1 MEYNLMI
8 STGRSPETE
17 SVDRDLSCQ
26 QSDKLKEQDLQ
37 RVAEEHYRSTRRI
50 FHQKVDKIFLL
61 LLCVQ
66 WPVAVLLALY
76 MTPTTWA
83 GADSSIHLHVYMA
96 VFLGGLITLFPA
108 FLIWKQPGAVMTR
121 HVAAAAALTFTAVFI
136 HLSGGRD
143 EAHFHIFIMLA
154 FTALYFDWRVLLTA
168 IVVGALDHILGAIM
182 FPMSVFGVLESPWA
196 RLLRHILWVVF
207 ESSVLVYAAVLI
219 DKEKRAAAFQ
229 VAISQSREAEINE
242 LLRTNQQDSSERQK
256 LNREAEQLAEDN
268 RLAEVKLREA
278 AEIMS
283 QRVQETSESQLRQVD
298 CLLINVNEA
307 VSGNLNTSINV
318 KGDDPIGQV
327 GLGLERLLNSLN
339 ASFLEIGESTNTLTR
354 SANEL
359 SLASRE
365 LGQDAT
371 ETSMQVERVV
381 GSADAINS
389 GVQVSATSTEQ
400 MTLAIREVSRCASE
414 AVSVGEEAVSLT
426 EQATTTVKKL
436 GDSSSGIGSVLKVIN
451 SIAEQTNL
459 LALNA
464 TIEAAR
470 AGDAGKGFAVVA
482 NEVKELAKE
491 TAKATD
497 EISSRIS
504 AIQSDAGNAG
514 EVLAQIV
521 NVIEQIGSYQ
531 TTVAAA
537 VDEQTSMTLEI
548 SNGLSESAKDSAEI
562 SEHITD
568 IAKRTEGTKAS
579 ALQVESSVN
588 SLHVIAQQLQS
599 LLGFYNSE
607 RRVERL

>member
-1 MEYNLMI
+1 MTI
-8 STGRSPETE
+8 SEKSQEIRGIDEPVT
-17 SVDRDLSCQ
+17 CQ
-26 QSDKLKEQDLQ
+26 QGEKMKEKELQ
-37 RVAEEHYRSTRRI
+37 QAAVELYRHARKK
-50 FHQKVDKIFLL
+50 FHQKVDKIFLV
-61 LLCVQ
+61 LLCIQ
-66 WPVAVLLALY
+66 WPAAILLAVY

-83 GADSSIHLHVYMA
+83 GADSSLHFHVYMA
-96 VFLGGLITLFPA
+96 VFLGGLITIFPA
-108 FLIWKQPGAVMTR
+108 FLIWKHSGAVITR
-121 HVAAAAALTFTAVFI
+121 HVAAAAAMIFTAMFI

-143 EAHFHIFIMLA
+143 EAHFHVFIMLA
-154 FTALYFDWRVLLTA
+154 FAALYFDWRVLLTA
-168 IVVGALDHILGAIM
+168 IIVGALDHILGAFM
-182 FPMSVFGVLESPWA
+182 FPMSVFGVLESPWI
-196 RLLRHILWVVF
+196 RLVRHILWVVF

-242 LLRTNQQDSSERQK
+242 LLKTNQQESSERQR
-256 LNREAEQLAEDN
+256 LDQEAKQLAEDN

-283 QRVQETSESQLRQVD
+283 QRVQETSDSQLLQVD
-298 CLLINVNEA
+298 SLLFNVNEA
-307 VSGNLNTSINV
+307 VSGNLNTLIKV
-318 KGDDPIGQV
+318 RGDDPIGQV
-327 GLGLERLLNSLN
+327 GQGLERLLNSLN
-339 ASFLEIGESTNTLTR
+339 ASFREIGESTNTLTK

-359 SLASRE
+359 SLTSRE

-371 ETSMQVERVV
+371 ETSEQVERVAS
-381 GSADAINS
+381 SADAING
-389 GVQVSATSTEQ
+389 GVQASASSTEQ
-400 MTLAIREVSRCASE
+400 LNLAIREVSRCASE

-436 GDSSSGIGSVLKVIN
+436 GDSSSGIGNVLKVIN

-491 TAKATD
+491 TARATD

-521 NVIEQIGSYQ
+521 NVIEQIDSFQ

-537 VDEQTSMTLEI
+537 VDEQTSTTREI
-548 SNGLSESAKDSAEI
+548 SNGLSKSARDSAEI
-562 SEHITD
+562 SQHITD
-568 IAKRTEGTKAS
+568 IATRTECTKAS
-579 ALQVESSVN
+579 ALQVESSVK
-588 SLHVIAQQLQS
+588 SLHVIAQQVQT
-599 LLGFYNSE
+599 LLDFYTSDHP
-607 RRVERL
+607 VEQV

>member
-1 MEYNLMI
+1 MI

>member
-1 MEYNLMI
+1 MI

-256 LNREAEQLAEDN
+256 LNRGAEQLAEDN

-568 IAKRTEGTKAS
+568 IATRTEGTKAS

>member
-1 MEYNLMI
+1 MEYNSMI